1 MTAIEEVDW
10 LPLLR
15 SKKKLDREKGLTQ
28 LKAILGSGPL
38 EESERERL
46 ETCAFELISSLISP
60 WEEKHGGLMAAAL
73 LVPLAS
79 EGFCEKI
86 KGEVPLLMENH
97 DYRVANGGCCIV
109 IYNYYISHARAFPSC
124 WTRHLYSCERTH
136 NLVEV

>member
-1 MTAIEEVDW
+1 MTAIGW
-10 LPLLR
+10 FPLLR

-28 LKAILGSGPL
+28 LKAVLGSGPL

-46 ETCAFELISSLISP
+46 ETCVFELISSLIAP

-86 KGEVPLLMENH
+86 NGEVPLLMEN
-97 DYRVANGGCCIV
+97 DELRIRLATGGCGIV
-109 IYNYYISHARAFPSC
+109 ICNYCNCIYIAACLHTYF
-124 WTRHLYSCERTH
+124 L
-136 NLVEV
+136 